1 MKKNKVRAVR
11 EVAGAGLGVWRRGQK
26 WGNHKSGRVNEPVKW
41 GQMASTGAHPRFAGV
56 GLERNRPSG
65 VLVFSH
71 VLLCGCRCTMV
82 AMAIDGPEN
91 EVLLGVSADPGSS
104 WLPRSPCSP
113 QSPFVAPHTFL
124 PEPYLLATQN
134 DPASSR

>member
-1 MKKNKVRAVR
+1 MEERAEVGKSQER
-11 EVAGAGLGVWRRGQK
+11 ESEWASEMGSDGQ
-26 WGNHKSGRVNEPVKW
+26 H
-41 GQMASTGAHPRFAGV
+41 GAHPRFAGV
-56 GLERNRPSG
+56 GLERDRPSG

-71 VLLCGCRCTMV
+71 VPLRGCRCTMV

-91 EVLLGVSADPGSS
+91 GELLGVSAGPGSS

-113 QSPFVAPHTFL
+113 QSPFVAPHTVL

-134 DPASSR
+134 DPVSSR